1 MGLALG
7 VGALVL
13 FEQQD
18 PGAAQK
24 MREDLEYINTLL
36 AAEGLPTHHEPEH
49 FEGFAEGERPRTRA
63 SLNSFPYS
71 WLHYLRRFG
80 AHIMRDPRWVPYPV
94 EPGEDPADDRV
105 LRQLYRQLRSHLL
118 CHSDSEGYYLPIDFN
133 EIFFD
138 PKHKIRGGAL
148 GSSIRLREELLL
160 LTDALEI
167 EVDAEGN
174 LEDEYTKEL
183 AAQRPTGAP
192 FAIER
197 LVWLSLYEASRL
209 SIEYKTAI
217 TFY

>member
-1 MGLALG
+1 MGLAIG

-13 FEQQD
+13 FEQD
-18 PGAAQK
+18 NPGAAQA
-24 MREDLEYINTLL
+24 MRDDLAYINTVLE
-36 AAEGLPTHHEPEH
+36 AEGLPTHQEPEA
-49 FEGFAEGERPRTRA
+49 FEGIEGERPRPRS

-118 CHSDSEGYYLPIDFN
+118 CHSDSEGYYLPIDFD
-133 EIFFD
+133 EIYFD

-174 LEDEYTKEL
+174 LDDDYAAEL
-183 AAQRPTGAP
+183 AAQRPAGQP

-197 LVWLSLYEASRL
+197 LVWLSLYEAARL
-209 SIEYKTAI
+209 SIAHKTAI